1 MPAKKQKRSELIEA
15 CTEASGNPD
24 VSQDHSKRKTLGKV
38 AATAGLV
45 ASMSGNWEKP
55 VLSSVVLP
63 AHAKTTQKCPADGD
77 SFDGCD
83 GQGPE

>member
-1 MPAKKQKRSELIEA
+1 MSVKKQKDSER
-15 CTEASGNPD
+15 TEASGNPD
-24 VSQDHSKRKTLGKV
+24 VAQDHNKRKTVGKV

-45 ASMSGNWEKP
+45 ASMSGNWQKP

-63 AHAKTTQKCPADGD
+63 AHARTTSKCTTDGQ

-83 GQGPE
+83 GTG

>member
-1 MPAKKQKRSELIEA
+1 MPVKKQKRSELIEA

-24 VSQDHSKRKTLGKV
+24 VPQDHSKRKTVGKV

-63 AHAKTTQKCPADGD
+63 AHAKTTQKCDGNT
-77 SFDGCD
+77 DGCD
-83 GQGPE
+83 GQSPE